1 MQAAVL
7 MVLTL
12 ILQLWLVRA
21 ALLHVLIAYQQQV
34 AQLVKLGTYTII
46 IIVSPIALL
55 ACINH
60 QYIVFLVWVYVL
72 LAQALPS
79 AHLAQAII

>member
-1 MQAAVL
+1 MQATVL
-7 MVLTL
+7 MVLML
-12 ILQLWLVRA
+12 IHQLWLVKP

-34 AQLVKLGTYTII
+34 VQLAKLDTYTII

-60 QYIVFLVWVYVL
+60 QYIVFLVWVYAL
-72 LAQALPS
+72 LAQVLPS